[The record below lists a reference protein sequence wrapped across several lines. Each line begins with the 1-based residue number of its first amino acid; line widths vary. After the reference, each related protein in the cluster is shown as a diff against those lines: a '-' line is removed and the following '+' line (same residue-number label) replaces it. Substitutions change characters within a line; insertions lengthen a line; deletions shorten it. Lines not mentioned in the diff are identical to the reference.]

1 MGHLADTEMQ
11 EWALHTHSLPP
22 SPTGHD
28 SHSQIHTRSY
38 SQSAGGFEMTNKE
51 LLSALLLLAL
61 ATQVAFSSPLLLPTA
76 MRLAG
81 RRDKWRSDSVSI
93 DTGALLQRLL
103 QKPFTCAIVLED
115 NGAQIQIHAPLV
127 DVAALIVSAERCF

>member
-1 MGHLADTEMQ
+1 
-11 EWALHTHSLPP
+11 
-22 SPTGHD
+22 
-28 SHSQIHTRSY
+28 
-38 SQSAGGFEMTNKE
+38 MTNKE

-61 ATQVAFSSPLLLPTA
+61 ATQVAFSSPLLPATA

-103 QKPFTCAIVLED
+103 QKPFTRAIVLED
-115 NGAQIQIHAPLV
+115 NGAQIHAPSV
-127 DVAALIVSAERCF
+127 DVAARIVSAERCF